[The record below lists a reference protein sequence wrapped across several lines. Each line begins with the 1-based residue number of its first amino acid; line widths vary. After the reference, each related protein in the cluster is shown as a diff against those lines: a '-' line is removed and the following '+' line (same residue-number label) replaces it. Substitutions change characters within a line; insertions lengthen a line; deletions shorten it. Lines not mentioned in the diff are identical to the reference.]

1 MNILLIEDN
10 HVEHLLLRETLKLQG
25 IDARIEFID
34 DGIKALQLMR
44 GERAL
49 EGFQMPDVIILD
61 INLPGYNGI
70 ELLEKAQSFNC
81 MKGIPIYILSNS
93 YSSIDKT
100 VSIKLGVK
108 GFFTKPMDYG
118 EYSEILKAIIQ
129 GRNE

>member
-25 IDARIEFID
+25 IEANIEFID
-34 DGIKALQLMR
+34 DGIKALQVMKGDRVLD
-44 GERAL
+44 GFERP
-49 EGFQMPDVIILD
+49 EVIILD

-70 ELLEKAQSFNC
+70 ELLEKAQSFDC

-93 YSSIDKT
+93 YSSIDKK
-100 VSIKLGVK
+100 VSMELGIK

-118 EYSEILKAIIQ
+118 EYSEIVKTIVKP
-129 GRNE
+129 

>member
-25 IDARIEFID
+25 IEANIEFID
-34 DGIKALQLMR
+34 DGIKALQVMKGDRVLD
-44 GERAL
+44 GFERP
-49 EGFQMPDVIILD
+49 EVIILD

-70 ELLEKAQSFNC
+70 ELLEKAQSFDC
-81 MKGIPIYILSNS
+81 IKGIPIYILSNS

-100 VSIKLGVK
+100 VSMELGVK

-118 EYSEILKAIIQ
+118 EYSEIVKTIVKP
-129 GRNE
+129 

>member
-25 IDARIEFID
+25 IEAKIEFID
-34 DGIKALQLMR
+34 DGIKALQVMKGDRVLD
-44 GERAL
+44 GFER
-49 EGFQMPDVIILD
+49 PDIIILD

-70 ELLEKAQSFNC
+70 ELLEKAKNFDC

-93 YSSIDKT
+93 YSNLDKVT
-100 VSIKLGVK
+100 SNELGVK

-118 EYSEILKAIIQ
+118 EYSEIVKTISSIQ
-129 GRNE
+129 L

>member
-25 IDARIEFID
+25 IEANIEFID
-34 DGIKALQLMR
+34 DGIKALQLMKGDR
-44 GERAL
+44 VLDGFERP
-49 EGFQMPDVIILD
+49 EVIILD

-70 ELLEKAQSFNC
+70 ELLEKAQSFDC

-100 VSIKLGVK
+100 VSMELGVK

-118 EYSEILKAIIQ
+118 EYSEIVKTIVKP
-129 GRNE
+129 